1 MPLPCTSSRQNQYT
15 VYYNNIIKGNV
26 NELVFQSGIAVHNV
40 GGNVEW
46 VTSVTWL
53 GRLFHVSICSL
64 CVFSFYVCV
73 LDRLSRQTND
83 WKCIDDLSSACPLVG
98 VLRYILCFIS
108 CFFFFFYLTQA
119 VAYMKLALTQM
130 LAHNAMHRVHW
141 QADIFA
147 DAWITCTQRGGA
159 RQAFKHSRAE
169 SVCSEPLHST
179 PDDQLNCS
187 CYNWPITF
195 HRINDIAN
203 AMNHARIW

>member
-1 MPLPCTSSRQNQYT
+1 MSGAMSSEWHQSLGLDAYFMWAFAPCACSHFVFACLTVCPVKQMTENASTTWVLLARLLGYYGTS
-15 VYYNNIIKGNV
+15 
-26 NELVFQSGIAVHNV
+26 FA
-40 GGNVEW
+40 
-46 VTSVTWL
+46 
-53 GRLFHVSICSL
+53 
-64 CVFSFYVCV
+64 SF
-73 LDRLSRQTND
+73 L
-83 WKCIDDLSSACPLVG
+83 A
-98 VLRYILCFIS
+98 
-108 CFFFFFYLTQA
+108 FFFFFYLTQA

-203 AMNHARIW
+203 AMNHTRMHARIW